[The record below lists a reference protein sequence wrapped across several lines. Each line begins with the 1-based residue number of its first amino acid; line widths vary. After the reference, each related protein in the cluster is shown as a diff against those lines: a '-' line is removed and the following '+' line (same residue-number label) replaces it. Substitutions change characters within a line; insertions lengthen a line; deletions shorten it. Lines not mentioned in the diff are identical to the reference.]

1 MRPGAED
8 EPILAASQ
16 SHLKGTEPTK
26 EVTKNQVSDDLRIQ
40 EQTIGHQERVVPVTV
55 TKASLTNEPQ
65 GRVETTRASTPSPTI
80 PVETRPPRA
89 LT

>member
-26 EVTKNQVSDDLRIQ
+26 EVTKNQVSNDLRIQ
-40 EQTIGHQERVVPVTV
+40 EQTIGHQERVYTCMRQDLAAQAAPY
-55 TKASLTNEPQ
+55 
-65 GRVETTRASTPSPTI
+65 
-80 PVETRPPRA
+80 
-89 LT
+89 